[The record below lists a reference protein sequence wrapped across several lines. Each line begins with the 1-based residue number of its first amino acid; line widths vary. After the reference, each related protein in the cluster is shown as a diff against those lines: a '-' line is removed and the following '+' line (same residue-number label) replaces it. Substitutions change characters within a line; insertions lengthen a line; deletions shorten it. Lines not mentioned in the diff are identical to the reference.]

1 MYGRLHADICKVPKL
16 LMVHIGKQRR
26 CSKRTLDLFVE
37 HREEASVASL
47 LSYSKYMVLSNHH
60 FLTVCH
66 GRFKRG
72 VALGIFVNDS

>member
-1 MYGRLHADICKVPKL
+1 MPLMFVRLFTADGADRQAAK
-16 LMVHIGKQRR
+16 H
-26 CSKRTLDLFVE
+26 TLDLFVE

-66 GRFKRG
+66 GRFKRA
-72 VALGIFVNDS
+72 VVLGIFVNDR